1 MVERAQLEAF
11 RLANNELSRMV
22 KAELAAF
29 FASLN
34 LDRPEAARDALL
46 AFVPLLVDQ
55 YGAVAGTMATEF
67 YEEMRAASGAT
78 GRFTALAAPGVPTEA
93 VEAKVRHAAGHLW
106 TPEPAAMLSP
116 LLTSTD
122 KYVKQ
127 PARNTVAFNAKRER
141 VRWARVP
148 TGAKTCS
155 FCLVMA
161 SRDAKFLSE
170 KSAGGGDLKDKFH
183 GECNCEAVRIG
194 DSEDY
199 PEGYLPDDYYSIYDT
214 SRKLANSDD
223 PAVRAFRESL
233 DPNDKNKDLKTTV
246 FAMRRNFPD
255 LVNDGVHTH

>member
-34 LDRPEAARDALL
+34 LDRPEATRDALL

-55 YGAVAGTMATEF
+55 YGAVAGTMAAEF

-78 GRFTALAAPGVPTEA
+78 GRFTVMAAAGVPTEA
-93 VEAKVRHAAGHLW
+93 VEAKVRYAAGHLW
-106 TPEPAAMLSP
+106 TPEPAAALAP
-116 LLTSTD
+116 LLGATD

-127 PARNTVAFNAKRER
+127 PGRNTIAENADREG
-141 VRWARVP
+141 VRYARVP

-155 FCLVMA
+155 WCLILA
-161 SRDAKFLSE
+161 SRDAVYKS
-170 KSAGGGDLKDKFH
+170 KRSAGGDGHRYHGD
-183 GECNCEAVRIG
+183 CNCQVVRIAKQ
-194 DSEDY
+194 SDY
-199 PEGYLPDDYYSIYDT
+199 PEGYLPDDHYAKYEHA
-214 SRKLANSDD
+214 RKTAGSGNI
-223 PAVRAFRESL
+223 
-233 DPNDKNKDLKTTV
+233 KDIAAAL
-246 FAMRRNFPD
+246 RRDFPD